1 MNQIRKNNSVAR
13 VLIIGLLLVLNG
25 SLIAQK
31 NFMEIAQMKDKKW
44 DNFRKGSD
52 YYISQLMLID
62 GLIDVGLL
70 KEENTPNPKDIGVLT
85 FQLWD
90 ESTWKSSKAGGWVYY
105 EKNFISE
112 DGSNMI
118 SNRIMEE
125 ILPKIRAKYT
135 SAGFNLMEPDEFITN
150 EEQKKIYF
158 NGPSRVELSGIL
170 KFFSNGLLN
179 RLQGNSNGGTGSVSA
194 DGYAFTLLLLRL
206 FLWTLSHLLILA

>member
-70 KEENTPNPKDIGVLT
+70 KEEK
-85 FQLWD
+85 
-90 ESTWKSSKAGGWVYY
+90 
-105 EKNFISE
+105 
-112 DGSNMI
+112 
-118 SNRIMEE
+118 R
-125 ILPKIRAKYT
+125 
-135 SAGFNLMEPDEFITN
+135 
-150 EEQKKIYF
+150 
-158 NGPSRVELSGIL
+158 
-170 KFFSNGLLN
+170 
-179 RLQGNSNGGTGSVSA
+179 
-194 DGYAFTLLLLRL
+194 
-206 FLWTLSHLLILA
+206 